1 MFGREESFPPQP
13 ATARTATSA
22 TATRSG
28 GRLRKKACIGRPGRS
43 LIPGA
48 EESYHDLSD
57 HQREGIFAWCEANGV
72 HYVTGIARNTRLE
85 KLLKP
90 ALERVEDECAETGG
104 SHRVSTR
111 SSATGRSRR
120 GVGSALGRGGRLR
133 AQRFAGLTGGV
144 ASPGGV
150 SRVAVSRS
158 RPSSRFS
165 APSKIDWTPCSRI
178 MAYRFHA

>member
-104 SHRVSTR
+104 VIASLRGALLPDAQDGESGARWVEVAGYGHNDLLGSPEVWR
-111 SSATGRSRR
+111 ALEAFLESR
-120 GVGSALGRGGRLR
+120 
-133 AQRFAGLTGGV
+133 
-144 ASPGGV
+144 
-150 SRVAVSRS
+150 
-158 RPSSRFS
+158 
-165 APSKIDWTPCSRI
+165 
-178 MAYRFHA
+178 